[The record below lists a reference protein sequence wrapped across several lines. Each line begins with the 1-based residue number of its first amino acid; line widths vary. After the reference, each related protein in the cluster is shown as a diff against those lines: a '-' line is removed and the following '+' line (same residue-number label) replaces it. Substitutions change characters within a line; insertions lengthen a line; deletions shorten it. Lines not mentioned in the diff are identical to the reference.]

1 LAEAKKDS
9 NGWEKLPD
17 MVQNMILKLSAV
29 QDDILP
35 LEPSESYTKILK
47 QSKVLGVAM
56 IINLELSLRK
66 CQVEVRTSM
75 ANAIKTG
82 NFRANSF
89 MVAHSFSIF
98 NVPYTD
104 AANMSSCNKTEL
116 DILDEGEGI
125 PKDMAKKLAENKFH
139 YPHSTQ
145 LLCHQM
151 NNWYGVLQ
159 VCFGDKSLLAKEI
172 RAWIKHI
179 DEYEL
184 AYNARFKTDGEFGA
198 KVLGAI
204 DLSFFQFCDSCFRA
218 ASIHD
223 VDFSKISLASL
234 RDDILNNRFHENMPV
249 YLVTSKGK
257 RDLDEDEADEVA
269 AKKKKRLKD
278 LKDFDKNKNFRDLG
292 EMVKNL
298 NPVQDWILPG
308 GKYKALFTRDVIA
321 TTPAFNESGLVT
333 CNKWH
338 IKGFCYER
346 CDRKNSHKK
355 FESAT
360 HMTAYDTWV
369 KALKA
374 KLP

>member
-1 LAEAKKDS
+1 
-9 NGWEKLPD
+9 
-17 MVQNMILKLSAV
+17 M

-66 CQVEVRTSM
+66 CQVEVPTSM

-82 NFRANSF
+82 NFRTNSF

-98 NVPYTD
+98 NVPYMD
-104 AANMSSCNKTEL
+104 AAKMSSCNKKEL

-139 YPHSTQ
+139 YPNSTH
-145 LLCHQM
+145 LLRHQM

-184 AYNARFKTDGEFGA
+184 AYDARFKMDGDFGA

-218 ASIHD
+218 ALIHD

-234 RDDILNNRFHENMPV
+234 RDDILNSRFHENMPV

-269 AKKKKRLKD
+269 AKKKKLLKD
-278 LKDFDKNKNFRDLG
+278 PKDFDKNKNFRDLG
-292 EMVKNL
+292 EMVKKL

-338 IKGFCYER
+338 IRGFCYER

-369 KALKA
+369 KTLKA

>member
-1 LAEAKKDS
+1 
-9 NGWEKLPD
+9 
-17 MVQNMILKLSAV
+17 MILKLSAV
-29 QDDILP
+29 QDDVLP
-35 LEPSESYTKILK
+35 IEPSDSYTKILK

-56 IINLELSLRK
+56 VINLELSLRK
-66 CQVEVRTSM
+66 CQVEVPTSM

-139 YPHSTQ
+139 FPHSTHLLRHQ
-145 LLCHQM
+145 L

-159 VCFGDKSLLAKEI
+159 VCFGDKSLLAKEV
-172 RAWIKHI
+172 RAWITHI

-184 AYNARFKTDGEFGA
+184 AYNARFKTDGDFGA

-218 ASIHD
+218 TSIHD
-223 VDFSKISLASL
+223 VDFSKISLANL

-249 YLVTSKGK
+249 YLVALKSK
-257 RDLDEDEADEVA
+257 REFEDEDVKDGLV
-269 AKKKKRLKD
+269 KKKKRAKD
-278 LKDFDKNKNFRDLG
+278 QKEFDKNKNFRDLG
-292 EMVKNL
+292 AMVKNQQA
-298 NPVQDWILPG
+298 VQDWLLTG
-308 GKYKALFTRDVIA
+308 GKYKALFTKEVIA
-321 TTPAFNESGLVT
+321 MTPTFNDSGLIT

-338 IKGFCYER
+338 VRGFCYER
-346 CDRKNSHKK
+346 CDQRNSHKK
-355 FESAT
+355 FESTT
-360 HMTAYDTWV
+360 HKAVYDTWV